1 MKNKNSYVCVG
12 LNAVVLLKCLF
23 LLSTDY
29 NAAPDEI
36 NQVTN

>member
-1 MKNKNSYVCVG
+1 MKNKTYYVCVG
-12 LNAVVLLKCLF
+12 LNTAVLLKCLF

-36 NQVTN
+36 NQLSN